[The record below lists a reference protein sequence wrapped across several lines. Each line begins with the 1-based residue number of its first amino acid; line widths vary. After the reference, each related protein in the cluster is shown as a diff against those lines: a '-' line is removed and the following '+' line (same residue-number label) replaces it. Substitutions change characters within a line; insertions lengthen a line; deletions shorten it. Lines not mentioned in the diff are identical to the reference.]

1 MLYNLENLTAASQQ
15 ELLEIAQSFGIK
27 KADKME
33 SQELIFT
40 ILDQQAINKAKES
53 ASKSEEKKTTRTKS
67 KK

>member
-53 ASKSEEKKTTRTKS
+53 ASKS
-67 KK
+67 